1 MRDKEI
7 IRFSAT
13 HLARL
18 IASRELSCFEVM
30 CAYLDQIEAINPEVN
45 AIISMLDREQLEL
58 LAQVKDQ
65 EMGRYDV
72 LPPLY
77 GLPLAPK
84 DLTAT
89 LGIVT
94 SLGSPIFKDQRNAV
108 DSIVVERMRR
118 AGGILIG
125 KTNVPEFG
133 LGSHTYNTV
142 FGSTKNAYDQ
152 SKSAGGSSGGAA
164 VALALEMLPI
174 ADGSDFGGSLRNPA
188 AWNNIYGFRPSR
200 GRVPQGP
207 SLEVFYDQFSTEGP
221 MAKNVQDLTLLLFR
235 PDMMNAH
242 HFR

>member
-30 CAYLDQIEAINPEVN
+30 CAYLDQIEAINPKVN

-65 EMGRYDV
+65 EIGRYDV

-89 LGIVT
+89 HGIVT

-108 DSIVVERMRR
+108 DCGPLACMFLLFLTQNDITQVSKLEYSSIPTAAEMRMRMFADVR
-118 AGGILIG
+118 QG
-125 KTNVPEFG
+125 KV
-133 LGSHTYNTV
+133 
-142 FGSTKNAYDQ
+142 
-152 SKSAGGSSGGAA
+152 
-164 VALALEMLPI
+164 
-174 ADGSDFGGSLRNPA
+174 
-188 AWNNIYGFRPSR
+188 
-200 GRVPQGP
+200 
-207 SLEVFYDQFSTEGP
+207 
-221 MAKNVQDLTLLLFR
+221 TLLI
-235 PDMMNAH
+235 DS
-242 HFR
+242 